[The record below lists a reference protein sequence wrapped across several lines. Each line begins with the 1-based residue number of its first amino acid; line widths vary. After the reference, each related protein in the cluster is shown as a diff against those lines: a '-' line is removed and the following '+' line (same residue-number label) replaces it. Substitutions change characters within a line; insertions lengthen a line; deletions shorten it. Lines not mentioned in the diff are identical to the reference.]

1 MSNTTA
7 IMTTGETIEAYFAA
21 LRQRR
26 GWEDLLADDMV
37 FTSFTSPVRELRG
50 RDAYLPGTKRFYDG
64 IQSFELRELIVDGD
78 RAVALTR
85 YEITAP
91 GDHPSFTSDVAEV
104 YRVRDGKIVSF
115 GIYFDSA
122 PYPK

>member
-1 MSNTTA
+1 MSETTA
-7 IMTTGETIEAYFAA
+7 IMTTGETIGAYFAA

-50 RDAYLPGTKRFYDG
+50 RDAYLPGTKRFFDG

-85 YEITAP
+85 YEIKAP
-91 GDHPSFTSDVAEV
+91 GDRPSFTSDVAEV
-104 YRVRDGKIVSF
+104 YRVRDGKIVTF
-115 GIYFDSA
+115 GIYFDTA
-122 PYPK
+122 PFPK